1 MRPEIQSSLIGTRA
15 SWATG
20 HTAFAGAVIGDMLI
34 PVNTVQL
41 TGTRELKTG
50 CILLMV
56 VLCDTF
62 LKRPH
67 GGYGN
72 HVWSWQGGK
81 IRAESDCWGEKQSG
95 HSGSLREVPR
105 SWSSGLEGVI
115 ITSIQAPSGL
125 SLAISTVWPLRFH
138 QGLTLHRQFILPLRR
153 RVVFMTEKQVPKE
166 ICKEGCLEGLK
177 YRQDELGAR
186 LGAVKSSS

>member
-1 MRPEIQSSLIGTRA
+1 MGHRTHNVCRSSNKGYANACQHCPTQ
-15 SWATG
+15 
-20 HTAFAGAVIGDMLI
+20 GDERVENGMHFVDGSFMWHI
-34 PVNTVQL
+34 
-41 TGTRELKTG
+41 
-50 CILLMV
+50 
-56 VLCDTF
+56 

-81 IRAESDCWGEKQSG
+81 IWAESDCWGEKQSG
-95 HSGSLREVPR
+95 HSGSLREVPQ

-125 SLAISTVWPLRFH
+125 GLAISTVWPLRFH

-153 RVVFMTEKQVPKE
+153 RVVLMTGKQVPKE